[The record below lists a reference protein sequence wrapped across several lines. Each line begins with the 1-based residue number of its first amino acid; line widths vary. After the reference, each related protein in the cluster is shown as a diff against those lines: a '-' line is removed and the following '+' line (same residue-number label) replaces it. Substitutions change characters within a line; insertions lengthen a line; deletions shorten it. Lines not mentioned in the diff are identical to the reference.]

1 MLNKQ
6 KQKKTRRT
14 MLRTLIFVKN
24 KIYKRFD
31 FFFLCYVLCW
41 QGCVS
46 LKTVSFPSTAVQ
58 ILTESKTRVFLWNC
72 LKLDEPSLNAIGLN
86 ARINMMN
93 FAFGNHYDSQA
104 TYVYPGSNVPE
115 WLEYKTTGDYM
126 TIDLSQYSFDHLGFI
141 FCFIVPEVE
150 SHGSILRFNIA
161 IIGCEDEYIQVY
173 LDRTSHGIQSDHV
186 YLMCNRVLSRYIIS
200 RLKNQP
206 KLEMRV
212 TAETGTLTSEYV
224 PLMLLKGFGI
234 SPVNTSQ
241 YNHFSEQME
250 LDDGPSLILPLIAVY
265 VSFIIWLK
273 REARGVN
280 VRAFLEF

>member
-1 MLNKQ
+1 MKLPTDEEHLNFKCLPSLL
-6 KQKKTRRT
+6 KT
-14 MLRTLIFVKN
+14 L
-24 KIYKRFD
+24 D
-31 FFFLCYVLCW
+31 AS
-41 QGCVS
+41 GCES
-46 LKTVSFPSTAVQ
+46 LKTVTFPSADLQ
-58 ILTESKTRVFLWNC
+58 PSKENMTRVSFLNC
-72 LKLDEPSLNAIGLN
+72 RKLDEPSLNAIGLN
-86 ARINMMN
+86 AQINMVN
-93 FAFGNHYDSQA
+93 FAFQHVRGNHYDSQA
-104 TYVYPGSNVPE
+104 TYVYPGSNVPA
-115 WLEYKTTGDYM
+115 WLEYKTTSDYM

-250 LDDGPSLILPLIAVY
+250 LDDGPSLILPLIVVF
-265 VSFIIWLK
+265 VSFVIW
-273 REARGVN
+273 N
-280 VRAFLEF
+280 FSIS

>member
-1 MLNKQ
+1 
-6 KQKKTRRT
+6 
-14 MLRTLIFVKN
+14 
-24 KIYKRFD
+24 
-31 FFFLCYVLCW
+31 
-41 QGCVS
+41 

-104 TYVYPGSNVPE
+104 TYVYPGSNVPA
-115 WLEYKTTGDYM
+115 WLEYKTTSDYM

-250 LDDGPSLILPLIAVY
+250 LDDGPSLILPLIVVF
-265 VSFIIWLK
+265 VSFVIW
-273 REARGVN
+273 N
-280 VRAFLEF
+280 FSIS